1 MLYIETGSTT
11 PAINLAYEEYF
22 LKGKDL
28 QDDLFMLWRNEPVI
42 VVGRFQ
48 NTQEQIHTSYAK
60 ARQLKVIRRISGGGA
75 VYHDLGNLC
84 FSFILHDI
92 KPEIIDKSK
101 YAKPL
106 LDAFA
111 RLGVHAQ
118 ITSRNDLTVDGRKF
132 SGNAMALHKTRLLFH
147 GTLLIDTDLEI
158 LEKVLQ
164 GPEGH
169 IQSKGVKSFRSHV
182 VNLKDFLPTG
192 LDIIQLKQQLI
203 QLLFF
208 GEPYTEYVPNQEDL
222 NAIQNLV
229 ETKYNSWEWNFGKNP
244 DSRIQQSFRLPDG
257 NLEIYLELANGVI
270 RTCQLRS
277 DFSKPIDL
285 SELEKRLINVRYT
298 FIDVQNV
305 LMDTDINKNLGSI
318 FMDEFLKAIII

>member
-22 LKGKDL
+22 LKGKNL

-48 NTQEQIHTSYAK
+48 NTQEQIHASIAE

-111 RLGVHAQ
+111 RLGVQAH
-118 ITSRNDLTVDGRKF
+118 ITSRNDLTVNGRKF

-164 GPEGH
+164 GPGVH
-169 IQSKGVKSFRSHV
+169 IQSKGVKSFRSDV
-182 VNLKDFLPTG
+182 ANLKDFLPAG
-192 LDIIQLKQQLI
+192 MDIIQLKQQLI

-208 GEPYTEYVPNQEDL
+208 EDPYME
-222 NAIQNLV
+222 NLV
-229 ETKYNSWEWNFGKNP
+229 KTKYDTWEWNFGKNP
-244 DSRIQQSFRLPDG
+244 DSRIQQSFQLPDG
-257 NLEIYLELANGVI
+257 VLEISLELAKGVI
-270 RTCQLRS
+270 RTCQIKS
-277 DFSKPIDL
+277 DFYKPIDL

-298 FIDVQNV
+298 FRDVQDA
-305 LMDTDINKNLGSI
+305 LMDFDIHKNLGSI
-318 FMDEFLKAIII
+318 SKDELLKWIIT